1 MLVYISTG
9 LQVLHAELEDLF
21 SKLNEYRDAA
31 LRGSMNLQANM
42 SVGHALAV

>member
-1 MLVYISTG
+1 MLVYKSTG

-31 LRGSMNLQANM
+31 LGGSMNLQANM